1 MDPFRAQIQANYL
14 KDKLE
19 QIDNAPTVDAA
30 LVEALKEVLRNQV
43 PTAWHEN
50 QTLEDVYRTAM
61 QCVNQ
66 INLFHPEQMGR
77 KEDKGSL
84 LAALLDFASQAEVI
98 TTMMLKN
105 PMEND
110 EGEEQGK
117 ESGATTLEQLCLEVA
132 QIAKATAGYLEDP
145 MDMKG
150 LRKSDDDDDDDTNN
164 NNNNSMTHGDSM
176 VSMIDPL
183 QDPAGHVRQYEETM
197 RALCFEISP
206 NFKWE
211 IHTYRGVGGGGG
223 GGGDS
228 TTNTTNR
235 KGLSSDAT
243 RLLYRELA
251 AYKSQLPADYA
262 SSIIVRACEAY
273 MDLIRV
279 CIVGPEG
286 TPYSN
291 GLFFFDIELYDYPHS
306 PPKVTLL
313 TGQGKCRLN
322 PNLYQDGKVCLSLL
336 GTWSGPGWYVLHE
349 TFTILHTATESTC
362 VLP

>member
-1 MDPFRAQIQANYL
+1 MDPSFLAQQIQANYL

-30 LVEALKEVLRNQV
+30 LINALKEVLRNQV
-43 PTAWHEN
+43 PTAWHE
-50 QTLEDVYRTAM
+50 TPALEELYRTAI

-98 TTMMLKN
+98 CTMMLKN
-105 PMEND
+105 PTMGKGG
-110 EGEEQGK
+110 EGG
-117 ESGATTLEQLCLEVA
+117 ESGGGGATALEQLCLEVA
-132 QIAKATAGYLEDP
+132 QIAKDTAGYLEDP

-150 LRKSDDDDDDDTNN
+150 LRKSDDDDDNDTNHNDNN
-164 NNNNSMTHGDSM
+164 NNTMTHGDSM
-176 VSMIDPL
+176 VVMIDPFK
-183 QDPAGHVRQYEETM
+183 DPAGHIRQYEETM

-211 IHTYRGVGGGGG
+211 IHTYRGVGGG
-223 GGGDS
+223 D
-228 TTNTTNR
+228 NNIHR

-262 SSIIVRACEAY
+262 STIIVRACEAY

-279 CIVGPEG
+279 CIVGREG
-286 TPYSN
+286 TPYAN
-291 GLFFFDIELYDYPHS
+291 GLFFFDIELHDYPHS

-336 GTWSGPGWYVLHE
+336 GTWSGPGWYVIYS
-349 TFTILHTATESTC
+349 TILRFT
-362 VLP
+362 PRRRI